1 MICECGARKSKKY
14 IRAKEDP
21 EVSDRRNPPDVSR
34 YYYILIFS
42 IRPNSVRRL
51 GENSAIRDGIDEAR

>member
-21 EVSDRRNPPDVSR
+21 EASDRRNPPDVSR

-42 IRPNSVRRL
+42 IRPIPF
-51 GENSAIRDGIDEAR
+51 GG